1 MATDFQLPDIAPPG
15 HTFPSRSGT
24 PTQAPK
30 ALAAEPPSLKIDT
43 RQIVIAVT
51 AASSTEHIK
60 PPSPAHVVESQFPI
74 TAAADSGGRGHGN
87 VEEQAR
93 EFPQGDSQSSSA
105 TLTQENNNVPNE
117 ISPVM
122 RSMFP
127 QLSSAFPVSQQ
138 QYYPT
143 LERAP
148 PVLVVPG
155 ETTSYSPSLY
165 SQPRSPPV
173 ALLASDPWTASR
185 IPSTVIN
192 ASPLRITEESP
203 PELSSSEQLLDL
215 WGIANGQASPE
226 AAESYTLGLKW

>member
-15 HTFPSRSGT
+15 HTFPSRNGT

-30 ALAAEPPSLKIDT
+30 VLSVDPPTLKLDT

-51 AASSTEHIK
+51 AASSTEHIR
-60 PPSPAHVVESQFPI
+60 PPSPAHVVEGQFPS
-74 TAAADSGGRGHGN
+74 TAAAASAGQGLGAGED
-87 VEEQAR
+87 QA
-93 EFPQGDSQSSSA
+93 GSSSQWTWA
-105 TLTQENNNVPNE
+105 QEISHVPNE

-127 QLSSAFPVSQQ
+127 QLNSTIPISQQ

-148 PVLVVPG
+148 PLVVALG
-155 ETTSYSPSLY
+155 ETTQYSPSLY
-165 SQPRSPPV
+165 SQPRSPPT

-203 PELSSSEQLLDL
+203 PEISSSEQLLDL
-215 WGIANGQASPE
+215 WSIANGQDSSE
-226 AAESYTLGLKW
+226 VAETYTLGLKW